1 MDFCQGVFEAS
12 TLSTNRKSA
21 KISSIGG
28 LLTKRRLLII
38 VGRVIPSWLD
48 EITGSLPNILVP
60 RGSSNNSGFC
70 NVLLSHYYVSVQR
83 SLLTDGSVDTT
94 LTGTVETKTSDLDD
108 YTDR

>member
-1 MDFCQGVFEAS
+1 M
-12 TLSTNRKSA
+12 
-21 KISSIGG
+21 
-28 LLTKRRLLII
+28 II
-38 VGRVIPSWLD
+38 VGRVIPSWID

-70 NVLLSHYYVSVQR
+70 NVLLSRYYVSVQR